1 MADIADVDQDYK
13 LWVLLHQTSGMIFE
27 ARENAVREYDITTM
41 QAEVLFAIQAIGG
54 EATPAQVSRWIL
66 RRPHTVTGTLQRM
79 EKMGWVKKNEGF
91 AQEEHGKTHND

>member
-1 MADIADVDQDYK
+1 VGEPSSGSPAEEGEHPVGDRRLRKGEVVADIADVDQDYK

-54 EATPAQVSRWIL
+54 EATPTQVSR
-66 RRPHTVTGTLQRM
+66 
-79 EKMGWVKKNEGF
+79 
-91 AQEEHGKTHND
+91 